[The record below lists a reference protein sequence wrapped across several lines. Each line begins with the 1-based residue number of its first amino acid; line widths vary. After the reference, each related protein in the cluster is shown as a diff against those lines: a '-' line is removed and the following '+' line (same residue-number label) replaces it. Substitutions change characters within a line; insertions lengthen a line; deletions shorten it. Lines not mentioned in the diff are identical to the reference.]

1 LEELKQVI
9 VVRADLKMS
18 RGKLAAQAAHAAVE
32 AVVRILQSGVREWR
46 EWLDRWLREGQKKVV
61 VKVES
66 EEELLQVYREA
77 LQLGLPAAL
86 VEDAGR
92 TELPPG
98 TRTVVGIGPAPAS
111 IVDKVTGR
119 LKLL

>member
-1 LEELKQVI
+1 M
-9 VVRADLKMS
+9 R
-18 RGKLAAQAAHAAVE
+18 
-32 AVVRILQSGVREWR
+32 R